1 MFPCSLC
8 LFPGTLSSVTQ
19 RFCSLHKKQ
28 NCVMCLSLHF
38 PTSLSQYLMP
48 SHHNL
53 AEAGRF
59 AKPLGELCDI
69 TNNYFL
75 PLELKETLRPIKWT
89 RPIARCPIL
98 PRALAGLAL
107 YHSMINVGCIMFFG
121 RKINEEFSH
130 I

>member
-1 MFPCSLC
+1 MFLTFISRYCFVSNTEV
-8 LFPGTLSSVTQ
+8 LFCTRNKIVLSA
-19 RFCSLHKKQ
+19 FSLHP
-28 NCVMCLSLHF
+28 

-59 AKPLGELCDI
+59 AKRLGELCDV

-75 PLELKETLRPIKWT
+75 PLELKETLRPLKWT
-89 RPIARCPIL
+89 RSIARCPIL
-98 PRALAGLAL
+98 PKALAGLAL
-107 YHSMINVGCIMFFG
+107 YHSMINVGCIVFFE

>member
-1 MFPCSLC
+1 MLC
-8 LFPGTLSSVTQ
+8 ALVFIPPRV
-19 RFCSLHKKQ
+19 
-28 NCVMCLSLHF
+28 
-38 PTSLSQYLMP
+38 YL
-48 SHHNL
+48 NL

-59 AKPLGELCDI
+59 AKPLGELPTVCDV

-75 PLELKETLRPIKWT
+75 PLELKEPLRPIKWT
-89 RPIARCPIL
+89 RPIARCPVL
-98 PRALAGLAL
+98 PKALAGLAL